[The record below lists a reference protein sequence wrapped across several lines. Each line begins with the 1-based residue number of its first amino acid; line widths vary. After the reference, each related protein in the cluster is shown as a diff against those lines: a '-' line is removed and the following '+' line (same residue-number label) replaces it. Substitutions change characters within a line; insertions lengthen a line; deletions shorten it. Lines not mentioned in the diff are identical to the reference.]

1 MYYPAITTA
10 DAFMRRRNNEKQT
23 TGMVQAYNMHI

>member
-1 MYYPAITTA
+1 MYHPAIKIA

-23 TGMVQAYNMHI
+23 AGMVQAYNMHI